1 MADVNKSIQINVEAD
16 LKQLLKNLQ
25 KIPGM
30 TKEEAK
36 KMVSSLS
43 SELKKAEKTAERTA
57 KKTKVGMKQIE
68 VSAKK
73 AAVQTR
79 NLRSQS
85 RDLGAAFGS
94 LEDVIGVMSPEL
106 AGAAMALGTLGQGFR
121 TLSRSMATGSPI
133 ILGVIGTLAALAAIY
148 TAVTM
153 AQQKAAEMQ
162 KAYQEGTKELN
173 KTLKEQRKIA
183 EGVVG
188 DLIDQKREFDVL
200 TGALSQ
206 HKADLLDLED
216 ARKQAIKTRLQGQDE
231 VVARAKADT
240 NIVRK
245 AVQDVNGLTEAEE
258 KRLQI
263 LMAMSKDP
271 NISKG
276 LGGVGEQGTQLRAL
290 QNEVNKKLKEQ
301 INFRLRLEENVNKA
315 FDLRKEM
322 LELQKEFAE
331 ETKKEEERQKNIAK
345 AQKTRQ
351 EQQAKFQKKQAE
363 NVAKEQKQIQQF
375 MKQIQS
381 LKKEQDTAIK
391 ETSKITEEAAKIRI
405 GLIDDE
411 SEKSKQLFSLEE
423 RRIEKQIQSIQDQ
436 ISANEAL
443 KEQDAFKQEAIVTEI
458 ELKKQIA
465 ALEELLDAKRDEFSK
480 KEEKRKK
487 KENKLN
493 QISAD
498 AIAGYY
504 IDTAKATSNLI
515 TMTSKKNKEAALI
528 AYRVA
533 QAAAI
538 AEITINT
545 AKEISKVAANPLAV
559 AGVATLGAVQ
569 IATVA
574 ATPPP
579 EFHMGGLI
587 KGDDTR
593 QVTALTGE
601 AILDRRTVSRLGGE
615 RGVNALQ
622 RGQNKNNQV
631 IVVQPF
637 KHFDRFVDLNSRRG
651 GSMAQ
656 IKRRKGAGGF

>member
-200 TGALSQ
+200 TGAISQ

-231 VVARAKADT
+231 VVARAKADS
-240 NIVRK
+240 NIARK
-245 AVQDVNGLTEAEE
+245 ARADVNSLTESEE

-276 LGGVGEQGTQLRAL
+276 LGGVGEQGAQLIGL
-290 QNEVNKKLKEQ
+290 QNEVNQKLQQQ
-301 INFRLRLEENVNKA
+301 INFRLKLEENVNKA
-315 FDLRKEM
+315 FEVRKQI
-322 LELQKEFAE
+322 LEAKKELAE
-331 ETKKEEERQKNIAK
+331 ETKKEEEREERIAK
-345 AQKTRQ
+345 AQKRRQ
-351 EQQAKFQKKQAE
+351 EQQAKFQKQQAE
-363 NVAKEQKQIQQF
+363 NVANEQKQIQQF

-391 ETSKITEEAAKIRI
+391 ETSKITEQAAKIRI

-423 RRIEKQIQSIQDQ
+423 RRIAKQIQSIQDQ

-443 KEQDAFKQEAIVTEI
+443 KQQDAFKQEAIVTEI

>member
-43 SELKKAEKTAERTA
+43 TELKKAEKTAEKTA
-57 KKTKVGMKQIE
+57 KKTKLGMKQIE

-73 AAVQTR
+73 AANSTR
-79 NLRSQS
+79 NLRRQS
-85 RDLGAAFGS
+85 RELGAAFGS
-94 LEDVIGVMSPEL
+94 LEDVVGVMSPEL
-106 AGAAMALGTLGQGFR
+106 AGAAMVVGTLGQAFR
-121 TLSRSMATGSPI
+121 TLSRSLATGNPI
-133 ILGVIGTLAALAAIY
+133 VLGVIGSIAALATVY
-148 TAVTM
+148 TVVTS

-162 KAYQEGTKELN
+162 KAYQEGLKELN

-188 DLIDQKREFDVL
+188 DLVDQKREYDVL
-200 TGALSQ
+200 TGAISQ

-231 VVARAKADT
+231 VVARAKADS
-240 NIVRK
+240 NIARK
-245 AVQDVNGLTEAEE
+245 AVADVNGLTEAEE
-258 KRLQI
+258 KRLQV

-290 QNEVNKKLKEQ
+290 QNEVNKRLQQQ
-301 INFRLRLEENVNKA
+301 INFRLKLEESVNKA
-315 FDLRKEM
+315 FEVRKQI
-322 LELQKEFAE
+322 LEAKKELAE
-331 ETKKEEERQKNIAK
+331 ETKREEEREERIAK
-345 AQKTRQ
+345 AAKRRQ
-351 EQQAKFQKKQAE
+351 EQEAQFQKQQAE
-363 NVAKEQKQIQQF
+363 NTAKEQKQIQEYI
-375 MKQIQS
+375 KQIQS

-391 ETSKITEEAAKIRI
+391 ETGKITEQAAKIRI
-405 GLIDDE
+405 GLLDNE

-423 RRIEKQIQSIQDQ
+423 KRIQKQIQSIQDQ

-443 KEQDAFKQEAIVTEI
+443 KEQEAFKEQGLNTEI
-458 ELKKQIA
+458 ELKNQIA

-480 KEEKRKK
+480 KEQKRKQ

-493 QISAD
+493 QVSAD

-538 AEITINT
+538 TEITINT
-545 AKEISKVAANPLAV
+545 AKEISKVASNPLAI
-559 AGVATLGAVQ
+559 AGVAALGAVQ
-569 IATVA
+569 LATVA

-622 RGQNKNNQV
+622 RGQNQDNSV
-631 IVVQPF
+631 IVIQPF

-656 IKRRKGAGGF
+656 IKRRRGAGGF

>member
-121 TLSRSMATGSPI
+121 TLSRAMATGSPI
-133 ILGVIGTLAALAAIY
+133 VLGVIGTLTALAAVY
-148 TAVTM
+148 TAVTHQ
-153 AQQKAAEMQ
+153 QQKAAEMQ
-162 KAYQEGTKELN
+162 KAYSDGTKELN

-188 DLIDQKREFDVL
+188 DLVDQKREYDVL
-200 TGALSQ
+200 TGAMSQ

-216 ARKQAIKTRLQGQDE
+216 ARQQAIKTRLQGQDE
-231 VVARAKADT
+231 IVARAKADS

-245 AVQDVNGLTEAEE
+245 AVADVNGLTEAEE
-258 KRLQI
+258 KRLQV
-263 LMAMSKDP
+263 LMAMSKNPD
-271 NISKG
+271 ISRG

-290 QNEVNKKLKEQ
+290 QNEVNKKLQQQ
-301 INFRLRLEENVNKA
+301 INFRLKLEENVNKA

-345 AQKTRQ
+345 ARKKAQ
-351 EQQAKFQKKQAE
+351 EQEAEFQKQQAE
-363 NVAKEQKQIQQF
+363 NTAKEQKQIQQYI
-375 MKQIQS
+375 KQIES

-391 ETSKITEEAAKIRI
+391 ETGKITEQAAKIRI
-405 GLIDDE
+405 SLLDNE
-411 SEKSKQLFSLEE
+411 SEKSRQLFALEE
-423 RRIEKQIQSIQDQ
+423 QRIEKQIQSIQDQ

-443 KEQDAFKQEAIVTEI
+443 KEQEAFKENALNTEI
-458 ELKKQIA
+458 ELKNQIA
-465 ALEELLDAKRDEFSK
+465 ALEELLDAKRDQFSK
-480 KEEKRKK
+480 KEQRRKQ
-487 KENKLN
+487 KENALN
-493 QISAD
+493 RVSAD
-498 AIAGYY
+498 AISGYY
-504 IDTAKATSNLI
+504 IASAKAAANLI
-515 TMTSKKNKEAALI
+515 MMTSEKNKEAALI
-528 AYRVA
+528 AYRIS
-533 QAAAI
+533 QGAAI
-538 AEITINT
+538 TEIIINT
-545 AKEISKVAANPLAV
+545 AKEISKVASNPLAV
-559 AGVATLGAVQ
+559 AGVSALGALQ
-569 IATVA
+569 LATVV

-622 RGQNKNNQV
+622 RGQNQDNSV
-631 IVVQPF
+631 IVIQPF

-656 IKRRKGAGGF
+656 IKRRRGAGGF